1 MEGEITAGGGS
12 LPGDTIPGYG
22 VRIEGMSLHPDRV
35 TECLRQSDEPVILRT
50 LDDGL
55 LFDVRT
61 LEDDELEAVAGKVAR
76 AINKECADLCSL

>member
-1 MEGEITAGGGS
+1 
-12 LPGDTIPGYG
+12 
-22 VRIEGMSLHPDRV
+22 MSLHPDRG

>member
-1 MEGEITAGGGS
+1 
-12 LPGDTIPGYG
+12 
-22 VRIEGMSLHPDRV
+22 MSLHPDRV

-61 LEDDELEAVAGKVAR
+61 LEDEELEAVAGKVAR
-76 AINKECADLCSL
+76 VINKECADLCSL